1 MSRET
6 GSTPTPP
13 DDDFLLRLRR
23 SADDAVPPSTLDL
36 DVVLRSSR
44 RGAQRRRSLAGVAGV
59 VALGLVGTGVVTA
72 GGPGGVRELARE
84 VVTGSPGYEVL
95 VEEPTTVDVAPGVV
109 AVAEPATYLRD
120 DGTYVLDLGLGA
132 WRDGER
138 FLVEYDPAPSAG
150 EDARGLR
157 VLTGDDDDLTAL
169 RRGDDAGTLVHDG
182 FQHLMLL
189 QRADEEDGLVLSV
202 QSSGTPAGSDPSW
215 ERERQQTWVAV
226 AGERPGATGPTFR
239 LPDAWVGGLFL
250 NAVSLGREAGRAT
263 DVRGVLS
270 SMTYSDGNSYML
282 VTCGEPLSD
291 PDRDPGCRSS
301 YDPRTREVAPVET
314 PPSVLDRSV
323 LDRLLPLMPEPG
335 DEPETVLRACLA
347 ARGAVP
353 DVLPS
358 HWDIDPGGVDG
369 DAWRQC
375 HLDVSLVSAARSA
388 EQAAGRAAGP

>member
-23 SADDAVPPSTLDL
+23 TADDAVPPSTLDL

-95 VEEPTTVDVAPGVV
+95 VAEPTTVDVAPGVV

-138 FLVEYDPAPSAG
+138 FLVEYDPVPAASENP
-150 EDARGLR
+150 RGLR
-157 VLTGDDDDLTAL
+157 VLAGDDDDLAAL

-182 FQHLMLL
+182 FEHLVLL
-189 QRADEEDGLVLSV
+189 QRAGGEDGLVLSV
-202 QSSGTPAGSDPSW
+202 QSSSTSAGSDPSW
-215 ERERQQTWVAV
+215 ERDRHQTWVAV
-226 AGERPGATGPTFR
+226 AGEAPGGTGPTFR
-239 LPDAWVGGLFL
+239 LPDAWAGGLFL
-250 NAVSLGREAGRAT
+250 NAALLGPEAGRVT

-270 SMTYSDGNSYML
+270 STTYSDGNNYTL

-323 LDRLLPLMPEPG
+323 LDRLLPLVPG
-335 DEPETVLRACLA
+335 PRDEPETALRACLA
-347 ARGAVP
+347 AREAEP

-375 HLDVSLVSAARSA
+375 HLDVSLVSSARSA
-388 EQAAGRAAGP
+388 EQAAERAAGP

>member
-23 SADDAVPPSTLDL
+23 TADDAVPPSTLDL

-84 VVTGSPGYEVL
+84 VVTDSPEYEVL
-95 VEEPTTVDVAPGVV
+95 VAEPTTVDVAPGVV

-120 DGTYVLDLGLGA
+120 DGTYVLDLGLDA

-157 VLTGDDDDLTAL
+157 VLTGDDDDLAAL
-169 RRGDDAGTLVHDG
+169 RRGDDAWTLVHDG

-189 QRADEEDGLVLSV
+189 QRAGGEDGLVLSV
-202 QSSGTPAGSDPSW
+202 QSSSTSAGSDPSW
-215 ERERQQTWVAV
+215 ERDRHQTWVAV
-226 AGERPGATGPTFR
+226 AGEPPGATGPTFR
-239 LPDAWVGGLFL
+239 LPDAWAGGVFL
-250 NAVSLGREAGRAT
+250 NAALFGPEAGRVT

-270 SMTYSDGNSYML
+270 STTYSDGTSNSL
-282 VTCGEPLSD
+282 DTCGSPLTD
-291 PDRDPGCRSS
+291 PRQDRACRFS
-301 YDPRTREVAPVET
+301 YDPSTREVVPVEA

-323 LDRLLPLMPEPG
+323 LDRLLPVIAEPR
-335 DEPETVLRACLA
+335 DEQETGLRTCLA
-347 ARGAVP
+347 ARGAEP

-358 HWDIDPGGVDG
+358 RWGLDPSGVDG

-375 HLDVSLVSAARSA
+375 QIDVSLVSSARFA
-388 EQAAGRAAGP
+388 EWAEAIAAGP